1 MSERHIQQSR
11 IPRFSGML
19 WMTSWRYHVN
29 QDWCH
34 QMTLMMTCPSLVIES
49 DFNIDSPCMGFEL
62 TEDEV
67 NYIKQVEDEEKK
79 QRADDA
85 QRGREIME
93 TFLSTSRAARCAS
106 RRLLNYK
113 PGECTTTNRLR
124 ATIAEFFCHR
134 LPCCRLNK
142 LLHQE
147 SYWVWRPQ
155 ICSCWHFLRCNGIR
169 RWGCSVYWLWFTW
182 CYSTLWLS
190 LTVNCPALWQTWLGG
205 QIATRE
211 MTVSF
216 WARILHLAMAKG
228 NDYAE
233 RLSAGKKFIPIGEF
247 ATLRADPI
255 CTSIFEDMTKSA
267 KENKHTFQPDLK
279 IALKRGSFNSIED
292 RVMLLG
298 KLRQTRAFGTNFF
311 SARRFS
317 MT

>member
-1 MSERHIQQSR
+1 
-11 IPRFSGML
+11 
-19 WMTSWRYHVN
+19 
-29 QDWCH
+29 
-34 QMTLMMTCPSLVIES
+34 MTLMMTCPSLVIES

-124 ATIAEFFCHR
+124 ATIAESFATDY
-134 LPCCRLNK
+134 LAAVSTS
-142 LLHQE
+142 
-147 SYWVWRPQ
+147 SY
-155 ICSCWHFLRCNGIR
+155 IKNSIE
-169 RWGCSVYWLWFTW
+169 
-182 CYSTLWLS
+182 
-190 LTVNCPALWQTWLGG
+190 LGG
-205 QIATRE
+205 LRSVHVGISCVAMEFDDEVAVFTDYDLRDAIH
-211 MTVSF
+211 TVAELDSQLSRIVTNLA
-216 WARILHLAMAKG
+216 WWPDRYKGDDGLLLARILHLAMAKG